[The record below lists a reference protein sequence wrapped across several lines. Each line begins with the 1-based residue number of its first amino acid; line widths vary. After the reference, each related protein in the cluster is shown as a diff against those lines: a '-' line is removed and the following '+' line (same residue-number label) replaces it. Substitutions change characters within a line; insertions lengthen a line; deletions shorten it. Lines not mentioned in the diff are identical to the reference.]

1 MSYFF
6 PHWFLSCF
14 FLKYYLNYD
23 CEKKLMPQT
32 QFLRDTPPLVYLRF
46 AISPLCFIASF
57 FVVVVPDY

>member
-6 PHWFLSCF
+6 HIGFSAVF

-23 CEKKLMPQT
+23 CKKKLMPQP